1 MTSLPLIALLVVS
14 AAPAPKA
21 ASKPAGKHA
30 SKRAGKK
37 AAKKAPAAATVAEPT
52 PVAAPE
58 PRPAAAPE
66 PTPIAA
72 APAPA
77 PAAVPAPEP
86 VRAMAPAPAP
96 APARPALAS
105 KAAMP
110 AGETELD
117 LAQPYPSGLTL
128 AAKAGFFKSTTP
140 LSGALYVAGEV
151 GYITP
156 LLNSRLAFVAEFDYH
171 QPDVSGSL
179 VDAQIAEG
187 SGAYTVTEREMAFLL
202 SAVYRFNGAWG
213 PVTPY
218 AGAGPGLYLHRATS
232 EAFGGTVTESEGT
245 VGFQFLGG
253 AELKLGPGG
262 VFVEAHYHFTR
273 IGFLSTGDVN
283 VGGFLAG
290 SVGYRLHL

>member
-1 MTSLPLIALLVVS
+1 MTSLPLIALLVLS

-21 ASKPAGKHA
+21 SGKTASKSA

-37 AAKKAPAAATVAEPT
+37 APAAKAT

-58 PRPAAAPE
+58 PAPVAASEPAPVAAPE
-66 PTPIAA
+66 PAPIAA
-72 APAPA
+72 PAPEPVRAVAPAPA
-77 PAAVPAPEP
+77 PAAS
-86 VRAMAPAPAP
+86 
-96 APARPALAS
+96 RPALAS
-105 KAAMP
+105 KAAVPVAKADVAP
-110 AGETELD
+110 AY
-117 LAQPYPSGLTL
+117 ASGFTL

-140 LSGALYVAGEV
+140 LSGAPYFAGEV

-156 LLNSRLAFVAEFDYH
+156 LLSNRLAVVAEFDYH
-171 QPDVSGSL
+171 RPDVSGSL
-179 VDAQIAEG
+179 VDPQIAEG

-232 EAFGGTVTESEGT
+232 EAFGGTVTEGEGT

-262 VFVEAHYHFTR
+262 AFLEAHYHFTR

-290 SVGYRLHL
+290 SIGYRLHL